1 MIRPGDRI
9 DSLFDEGAGMASTA
23 LSVRTGLKSTF
34 QVMLNPGYVIRELF
48 ASVPLPFAFSV
59 SGLAFTLFFLQTGLD
74 LWRVG
79 AKSPAGVV
87 GLAFLGILYG
97 TAGVALVAAFAWA
110 VSRPL
115 RGACDLE
122 WTLRAFALSYSPALI
137 YASLGLFFNL
147 AFGWHTAIAF
157 GATGVLWALAP
168 LIMVSREMLG
178 GRLWAGIVM
187 STICGGLILVG
198 WALITA

>member
-1 MIRPGDRI
+1 MDVT
-9 DSLFDEGAGMASTA
+9 TA
-23 LSVRTGLKSTF
+23 KRRLDLKPF
-34 QVMLNPGYVIRELF
+34 LQIMLNPGHVIRNLLEGI
-48 ASVPLPFAFSV
+48 PLPVCLIAP
-59 SGLAFTLFFLQTGLD
+59 GLAFTFFFLQTGLD

-79 AKSPAGVV
+79 ARSPAGVAGLTFV
-87 GLAFLGILYG
+87 GMLYG
-97 TAGVALVAAFAWA
+97 TAGVALVAALAWA

-115 RGACDLE
+115 GGARALD

-137 YASLGLFFNL
+137 YATLGLLFNL

-187 STICGGLILVG
+187 STLCGGLILVG